1 MKHYP
6 HKPIRLS
13 ILSTPAHLPVVRA
26 ALEKMCEAIG
36 FDAEAVGKIVLS
48 ADEALANIIQH
59 AYRGADDKP
68 IDIEL
73 SPLVEE
79 PHRGLRICIRDYG
92 EHVDRSRIR
101 SRDLA
106 DVRPGGLGVHI
117 MTHCMDELEYR
128 PADGGGTVLTM
139 VKDIRSR
146 PKEIKT

>member
-1 MKHYP
+1 MKHAP
-6 HKPIRLS
+6 RKPIRLS

-36 FDAEAVGKIVLS
+36 FDAEAVGKIVLA
-48 ADEALANIIQH
+48 ADEALANVIQH

-73 SPLVEE
+73 SPLVEDS
-79 PHRGLRICIRDYG
+79 HRGLRISIRDYG
-92 EHVDRSRIR
+92 ERVDRSRIR

-139 VKDIRSR
+139 VKDVCSR
-146 PKEIKT
+146 PKETKT